1 MRKIKITALLMT
13 AVLAFSALSGCSNK
27 NDTVK
32 NENTENTVTE
42 NTKPLEKTTI
52 NIGVIKGPTGIGAV
66 KLMEEDEN
74 GTSENDYNFV
84 IASSPDE
91 LNGKIINGEIDIAA
105 VPTNAAAVLYN
116 KTEGEVKLS
125 ALNTLGVL
133 YVLEKGNEIQSI
145 SDLSGK
151 KIVASGK
158 GAVPEYA
165 INYIFEKNGITDA
178 EIEYKT
184 EHAEAVTELV
194 SGNAQ
199 IALVPEPNVTAALS
213 SDPEIRIALDI
224 TDEWNKVSDGTVLSM
239 GSIVARNDFIEN
251 NKEAFDE
258 FLDEYEDSIEFV
270 NSDMESASQLVEKY
284 GIMPKAAVAL
294 KAIPNCNIVYI
305 DGKEMKQ
312 SIEGFYN
319 ILYGYEPKSIG
330 GKLPDENFYYISE

>member
-1 MRKIKITALLMT
+1 MKMMKITAFLMT
-13 AVLAFSALSGCSNK
+13 TVLAFGVLSGCSNK
-27 NDTVK
+27 N
-32 NENTENTVTE
+32 TENTVTE
-42 NTKPLEKTTI
+42 DVKPVEKTTI
-52 NIGVIKGPTGIGAV
+52 NIGVIKGPTSIGAV

-116 KTEGEVKLS
+116 KTEGEIKLS

-133 YVLEKGNEIQSI
+133 YILEKGNEIQSI
-145 SDLSGK
+145 NDLSGK

-165 INYIFEKNGITDA
+165 INYILEKNGITDV

-305 DGKEMKQ
+305 DGKEMKE

>member
-1 MRKIKITALLMT
+1 MKMMKFTAFLMT
-13 AVLAFSALSGCSNK
+13 TVLAFGVLSGCSNK
-27 NDTVK
+27 N
-32 NENTENTVTE
+32 TENTVTE
-42 NTKPLEKTTI
+42 DVKPVEKTTI

-116 KTEGEVKLS
+116 KTEGEIKLS

-133 YVLEKGNEIQSI
+133 YILEKGNEIQSI
-145 SDLSGK
+145 NDLSGK

-165 INYIFEKNGITDA
+165 INYILEKNGITDV

-184 EHAEAVTELV
+184 EHAEDVTELV

-199 IALVPEPNVTAALS
+199 IALVPEPNVTAVLS

-305 DGKEMKQ
+305 DGKEMKE

>member
-1 MRKIKITALLMT
+1 MKMMKITAFLMT
-13 AVLAFSALSGCSNK
+13 TVLAFGVLSGCSNK
-27 NDTVK
+27 N
-32 NENTENTVTE
+32 TENTVTE
-42 NTKPLEKTTI
+42 DIKPVEKTTI
-52 NIGVIKGPTGIGAV
+52 NIGVVKGPTGIGAV

-74 GTSENDYNFV
+74 GISENDYNFV

-116 KTEGEVKLS
+116 KTEGEIKLS

-133 YVLEKGNEIQSI
+133 YILEKGNDIQSI
-145 SDLSGK
+145 NDLSGK

-165 INYIFEKNGITDA
+165 INYILEKNGITDV

-284 GIMPKAAVAL
+284 GIIPKAAVAL

>member
-1 MRKIKITALLMT
+1 MKKIKITALLMT
-13 AVLAFSALSGCSNK
+13 AVLAFGALSGCSSK
-27 NDTVK
+27 NNDVQ
-32 NENTENTVTE
+32 NENTVTE
-42 NTKPLEKTTI
+42 NTKPIEKTTI

-133 YVLEKGNEIQSI
+133 YILEKGNEIQSI

-165 INYIFEKNGITDA
+165 INYILEKNGITDA

-213 SDPEIRIALDI
+213 TDPEIRIALDI

-305 DGKEMKQ
+305 DGKEMKE

-319 ILYGYEPKSIG
+319 ILYRYEPKSIG